1 MKLLIITLIVCIAC
15 AKNIFL
21 EQEPIINF
29 VNNLKSTWKAG
40 HNKYFDGKT
49 IAEIKSLMGALE
61 TPDELRL
68 PEKDIE
74 VLPNVPES
82 FSSA

>member
-1 MKLLIITLIVCIAC
+1 LIIYPIMKLLILIVILSLAL

-29 VNNLKSTWKAG
+29 VNNLKTTWKAG

-49 IAEIKSLMGALE
+49 ISEIKSLMG
-61 TPDELRL
+61 
-68 PEKDIE
+68 
-74 VLPNVPES
+74 VL
-82 FSSA
+82 